1 MAKLF
6 HCRFCMVEIE
16 ALALADGSAAL
27 ICVDCDVIGLAHEVA
42 RGAAM
47 WRAGLRR
54 KTAPP
59 GQRRQSSKLLAK
71 MR

>member
-27 ICVDCDVIGLAHEVA
+27 VCVDCDVIGLTHEVA

-47 WRAGLRR
+47 WPAGLRR
-54 KTAPP
+54 KAAPP
-59 GQRRQSSKLLAK
+59 GRHRQTASYLRR
-71 MR
+71 